1 MLTQPEERI
10 VVDARRHGIVLVRP
24 LSRATVLAAGG
35 GACVVAGWPFS
46 PAGAALLVAAA
57 LAATAAV
64 WRWDRTH
71 IVLTTEKLFVVH
83 GVVRR
88 RAAAVRLERIGSV
101 ELEQSLLGRLLGYG
115 TVVAGDLEISYV
127 AEPREVCG
135 HLARGSAIDR

>member
-1 MLTQPEERI
+1 MLATPEERI
-10 VVDARRHGIVLVRP
+10 VVEARRHGIVLARP
-24 LSRATVLAAGG
+24 LARAAFLAAAGG
-35 GACVVAGWPFS
+35 AGVVAGWPFS

-71 IVLTTEKLFVVH
+71 VVLTTEKLFLVY

-88 RAAAVRLERIGSV
+88 RAAAVRLERVGTV
-101 ELEQSLLGRLLGYG
+101 ELEQTLLGRLLDYG
-115 TVVAGDLEISYV
+115 TVVAGDLEIRYV

-135 HLARGSAIDR
+135 HLARLGS